1 MSSLRLNGL
10 RPTPPHAGGNAPP
23 RFEPVSLEIAAGEC
37 VCITGSSGA
46 GKSLLLRA
54 VGDLDPSEGEVW
66 LDGVE
71 RGGLAAP
78 EWRRRVLYVAPESA
92 WWDESV
98 AAHFLNPRPQGLDLT
113 GLSTSILGTPVS
125 RLSSGERQRLSL
137 LRALDREPEALLL
150 DEPTA
155 SLDPE
160 NTRRVEALLGEYCRS
175 RGAAL
180 LWVSHDP
187 GQVGR
192 VADRHLRLEEGRLQP
207 RAARAEGADA

>member
-1 MSSLRLNGL
+1 MASLKLEAL
-10 RPTPPHAGGNAPP
+10 RPTPPHVGGNSPP
-23 RFEPVSLEIAAGEC
+23 RFEPVCLEVSAGEC
-37 VCITGSSGA
+37 VCITGPSGA

-66 LDGVE
+66 LNGVE
-71 RGGLAAP
+71 RGALTAP
-78 EWRRRVLYVAPESA
+78 EWRRRVVYVAPESA

-98 AAHFLNPRPQGLDLT
+98 AVHFLNPRPQGLEVT
-113 GLSTSILGTPVS
+113 GLSASILGAPVS

-150 DEPTA
+150 DEPTG

-160 NTRRVEALLGEYCRS
+160 STRRAEALLSEYCRGS
-175 RGAAL
+175 GAAV

-187 GQVGR
+187 GQVRR
-192 VADRHLRLEEGRLQP
+192 VADRHLRLEAGRLRPQAG
-207 RAARAEGADA
+207 RGEESDA